1 MSIKTVVLSIK
12 HGAKVVSWEGE
23 QTPACEFRALE
34 PSFWEAP
41 EASELFTTRKKTLD
55 HPVLGRLTRVAV
67 QPGSKGWI
75 GIDVDRCWVI
85 DVQGMQGLNEWL
97 GEVQMHL
104 VFRVPRALR
113 EACETG
119 EWVYCVPGTAVSQD
133 VPGPRIYDRTGWDA
147 LGHHL
152 KDLVSAR
159 GGRSRDVRIT
169 APFQRGWRW
178 VNAETLSDT
187 LIQNRRVGWVMGRLL
202 KTDWAPHLLSQ
213 GPLWEEFL
221 EDYYKVTPSMR
232 RGWESRQRERALDRS
247 LPAAAPRLA
256 RGPRF

>member
-75 GIDVDRCWVI
+75 GIDVDRRWVI

-147 LGHHL
+147 FGHHL

-159 GGRSRDVRIT
+159 GGSSRDVRIT

-178 VNAETLSDT
+178 VNAETLWDP

-202 KTDWAPHLLSQ
+202 KTDWAPHLLPQ
-213 GPLWEEFL
+213 RPLWEEFL

-232 RGWESRQRERALDRS
+232 RGWESRQRERALDQA
-247 LPAAAPRLA
+247 LPPVAPRLA
-256 RGPRF
+256 RVPRF